1 MWHLQALVNARI
13 GRFDRRRPLTFRL
26 DFVRFITFCST
37 FFHCRLKHRDA
48 LKGHMLRH
56 VQGPQ
61 KCKICG
67 HISPNRKALGK
78 HNHSH
83 NPQRKE
89 RFKCTTCGKG
99 CRDKISLLVNFPH
112 YQIIFWLLRDHFNW
126 RFILFDRQEHSHI
139 HTGFAGSYHCED
151 CGKTFRFSSSFCLH
165 KKKMH
170 PK

>member
-1 MWHLQALVNARI
+1 MNWSSIVKRTQ
-13 GRFDRRRPLTFRL
+13 TFQL
-26 DFVRFITFCST
+26 DSSDSSFRSCFFFFFVS
-37 FFHCRLKHRDA
+37 CRLKHRDA

-99 CRDKISLLVNFPH
+99 CRDKISLLVNNVYPH
-112 YQIIFWLLRDHFNW
+112 YQILFFFFSFYGDHFN
-126 RFILFDRQEHSHI
+126 RQFIFV
-139 HTGFAGSYHCED
+139 
-151 CGKTFRFSSSFCLH
+151 
-165 KKKMH
+165 
-170 PK
+170 